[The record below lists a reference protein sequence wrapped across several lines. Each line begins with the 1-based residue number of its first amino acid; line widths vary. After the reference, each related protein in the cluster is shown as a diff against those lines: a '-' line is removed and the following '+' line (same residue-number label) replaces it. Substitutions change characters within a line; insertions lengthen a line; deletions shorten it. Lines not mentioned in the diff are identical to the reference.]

1 MLEGT
6 VKTVI
11 ADASAPTNAN
21 PPIAADA
28 AATTGQPMSF
38 KAVIELKDQVLNTNG
53 VRYPLAAGM
62 QLGAEIV
69 EGKRTVLQYLLSP
82 VQRVTDEAG
91 RER

>member
-1 MLEGT
+1 MT
-6 VKTVI
+6 TMHQ
-11 ADASAPTNAN
+11 AFDASAPNNAN
-21 PPIAADA
+21 AGVASNAPANAR
-28 AATTGQPMSF
+28 QPMSF
-38 KAVIELKDQVLNTNG
+38 KAVIELKEQVLNTNG